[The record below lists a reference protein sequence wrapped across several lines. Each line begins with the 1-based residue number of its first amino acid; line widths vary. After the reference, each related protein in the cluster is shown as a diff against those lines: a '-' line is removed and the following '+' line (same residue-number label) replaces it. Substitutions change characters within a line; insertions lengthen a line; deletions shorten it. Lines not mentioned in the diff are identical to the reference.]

1 MRRFSVGPSRG
12 WLLAVVVLLAPAWN
26 LAAAQTAGWTAT
38 LLLRPNPSPFLAD
51 WERDPRAAT
60 LQVIYTGTAPQDY
73 VIEATVRNSSRGD
86 LAAIRSPILTV
97 QGGPSTQFFTSA
109 DALSWETVSSDRATI
124 DLVQRSGVLPEGEY
138 QVCATGRTLTGAVLF
153 QVCDRFTVALPEP
166 PQLTF
171 PSNGSITVGAQP
183 VFQWT
188 PVLAAPEVG
197 LRYRVT
203 IVERRPQQTPQT
215 AVEANPVWLDQ
226 ILEGAPLLVY
236 PIDALPLRVGQEYV
250 WRVEVTDALG
260 RAVTREGRSS
270 ELWTFVAG
278 DAAGSALSLAIP
290 DTLDLVPGLVRVRG
304 IRSAQVTESEISYA
318 LSGTLMMD
326 VLAPFRA
333 SFPVTATDFRFD
345 RNALPT
351 ALVRS
356 GSLSGRVPDEA
367 AAAAG
372 GWLGPFVQLVDVVYD
387 PRRTLL
393 AGLAFR
399 LPATTVTIAGQQRT
413 VPEQRAPF
421 RDRVLLTTAGF
432 AGATAIAA
440 GSLAA
445 GAAPVLSDDVSAVS
459 LREAKLALPGPYL
472 STAWDVGLFGGQRA
486 CASATGLMDAS
497 GRVELALACEP
508 RGGPVPLPLA
518 RADTTAAG
526 AAAAAGDSRNRPL
539 LALERMDGT
548 LALVLGEGR
557 LEPNLTIPMQIRLGP
572 GDQCGGRFTAIVSG
586 TGVSARNFAARCDSG
601 DGGADFG
608 WLRARINSLTMEH
621 FAYTPARGFD
631 FRMTVDL
638 EPWLPAAPS
647 LRLPVVPKV
656 TITPAG
662 FAVPATDI
670 AVSEP
675 RPVELAGFGVR
686 LERVRLPA
694 FTLTWDDWRIGSAAG
709 FRFGLDLD
717 VTMPKLPAG
726 AAACVAAKPLGIT
739 SAELAEGRLRVQLA
753 DTRYTPACALD
764 LSASLVLPSYS
775 GDDGIAEGDEEDA
788 PVGDRTLWEAFPR
801 PAETDAERTERER
814 RLAATLAADAT
825 RQAARDSAFIERLEA
840 RHPELTA
847 AREYEE
853 RERTRIANALR
864 EARDRAVAGADTNS
878 ANLADIF
885 TSARHDFYLNVV
897 RPRLRVAAQ
906 NCNAVPFA
914 QRSAI
919 SLDRQGQ
926 LLGMGDDSVLDAD
939 RAETDSLV
947 EVATA
952 LCVEQAATACKASYD
967 LAAVRRMFAYER
979 ERQLLG
985 AGDETGTGMAR
996 IAECKGPPDKAGN
1009 DRTLAQASAEHWAT
1023 QPARPTGSVSP
1034 PPLQAFEEYL
1044 RTADTL
1050 GTVSVRLELER
1061 VSGQLVLA
1069 FKDPFLR
1076 ATDLVEVERVPE
1088 VEGAIV
1094 LPDIFTCSDPA
1105 ARRQSLTGSLR
1116 LGPYGSVDGIVG
1128 PLVPSCTISLA
1139 SVQLAVTSSALR
1151 FSTASGSQSLLLAA
1165 AVRASFTA
1173 AEQPV
1178 TGTGNLT
1185 FDLLRGR
1192 MISGSVWFQGP
1203 VALDLPREQPVLKL
1217 ELAGLGLDN
1226 RGMHAD
1232 GRGRLKLPGD
1242 QFIGATLEQVTINPA
1257 TSGLTSGRILFDLPF
1272 ALEVGVTD
1280 TALGWKAVPR
1290 GAALSL
1296 GTGVRADLPNGVIV
1310 TPAGIVAAGDGEA
1323 RLIYQGRDLDSLS
1336 STFSPDFVVG
1346 WGPPGVRQGRVDFRR
1361 AGADVG
1367 YIDASGFHPDVGF
1380 VANALLPA
1388 RLPLPSE
1395 QIAYLELR
1403 DAQDALRVTVT
1414 QVQGGV
1420 RITTPAGTTVPLVL
1434 PALDLGR
1441 GLTPTMQV
1449 AVDLTLNAA
1458 DLRPLAGAIH
1468 AAVPESQRAAF
1479 DLSDAGLPVAF
1490 DTLSYERKSG
1500 PFQFYLG
1507 GGLRLFGARQKGA
1520 GRVELSLDGSGRLT
1534 GAVTAAADAFDPVPL
1549 VETSQLLTFDVD
1561 GVTGNFDASLT
1572 TNSLRYTLD
1581 VNGGVDLELRPG
1593 TLYSAVATLHLTEQ
1607 RAEVRD
1613 IQPAS
1618 SNADN
1623 ALDFE
1628 GVRLRLSNLRV
1639 PKLAYSYATKK
1650 FDFELMLDAAPD
1662 LAQFPG
1668 LILPVIKDIVL
1679 RESGFV
1685 IPAWTVPDL
1694 ALATTTTYNG
1704 FIIKPLAVRSRGVTY
1719 DWFRG
1724 RTIGDWGLRFD
1735 LEVSWDPAKLGPT
1748 TPAWIRDLKLSVLD
1762 AGISNGYVV
1771 GTIVQREIQQAYR
1784 AGQQLAI
1791 SVQTVYGCLTDPTKQ
1806 QSCADARAAEQAR
1819 EDSARAKV
1827 YERREPKV
1835 DVYFGGTLTFGLG
1848 PACVNGAS
1856 DYTVGLNLKVKASGG
1871 IDGNVQN
1878 IVPPCV
1884 MDLGV
1889 ALLTP
1894 GTSSL
1899 TVAAY
1904 TDSVTAA
1911 DGTRKEVWSDSVNV
1925 FLRTQA
1931 NVKLPGPGGPADSV
1945 SFNGLLSLELF
1956 NRPRIVDG
1964 FIGLD
1969 APIRLDFPRGSTP
1982 LVTFVVDRGRL
1993 DRDGL
1998 RVSGTGS
2005 LRTADGA
2012 AANADFTNFTIGFGD
2027 AGITAGHARILSQ
2040 VALTAAI
2047 GPTGLQW
2054 RAMSP
2059 QAPRPQGSAFR
2070 ITLPDTAIVDSRGL
2084 ALGGG
2089 ATAQL
2094 QFQDS
2099 VFASLAAT
2107 FRDGFAIGFAPAVR
2121 VRAGRAD
2128 FVMNGSVVAYVD
2140 PNGFFPGD
2148 VFGVVPLPARLAL
2161 PTEDVAYIELRDAS
2175 GQPLV
2180 ETANESGGIRL
2191 STRAGQ
2197 KLPLVVPALKG
2208 TNGTAPTV
2216 MVDFSVVV
2224 NQTTYQLTSG
2234 SVRATAP
2241 DSATSLLDLAS
2252 IGVPARVRRIGFQ
2265 SVNGAYA
2272 FTLDARLQL
2281 PGALDSLA
2289 VYLRDVTVTAAG
2301 LSGTVEAG
2309 TFTTTA
2315 QPSLVPIA
2323 TARLREQPTDTL
2335 SIDVVGVRAVFAPGG
2350 TQVGVAGNVR
2360 SSLFALS
2367 GATAAQYVPLFFSA
2381 QLSPSGF
2388 TASIDPAQLSSAE
2401 LPIAVATFA
2410 PQSLGGQP
2418 AIGITAT
2425 AQEFTVRLSGTLRV
2439 PKLGPQFAL
2448 TVQGLAIGSNGIAIP
2463 SISTSG
2469 GAQLQVAELFG
2480 SKLVLQDSVAG
2491 GTTVFPAVS
2500 FARSNGVLTMES
2512 TGAITLLGNTA
2523 RFYGLRVGTDA
2534 RVSLAYAKLID
2545 KPLVIVPNVLNLDAV
2560 TVQQDT
2566 LRADASVTLPKPLD
2580 VNGGQKL
2587 FLSVAPDG
2595 RVSGG
2600 GTIVA
2605 VNERPGLATA
2615 VKKFQVGP
2623 VLTAHL
2629 RYLALTIDAGALL
2642 QNSNVAVVADFYLQN
2657 EPTNVIR
2664 VGQVEGGTVTP
2675 GLTVYFDRAPQ
2686 WGSIEADSFTF
2697 DFDVL
2702 KVGLNNISAST
2713 ETSGALALGFNGS
2726 FALDL
2731 PTVSGGLTYENF
2743 RLTSDGKFD
2752 LDSTRVTGGDLTVA
2766 GVVRFQLSS
2775 FRYSTTPTTI
2785 QVSGSD
2791 AKDQATQS
2799 ETTQSIAVSSFLRF
2813 GGRIDVAGVFSGAVD
2828 TFFVYRTAD
2837 EGKVNV
2843 IVRNAEL
2850 KIEGVVSAQGD
2861 LIFRQL
2867 PQDGFEF
2874 TVGARG
2880 SVVQAADVALVGTIG
2895 KEADKIRVGLFVAA
2909 RLNAPGSGLVLAPPP
2924 GPPVIV
2930 ITGLGGGI
2938 FLNPKA
2944 EHITLV
2950 KKYAG
2955 VSGQA
2960 GNLIK
2965 APADATFAVML
2976 YGAAGITPARVVE
2989 GQVLVTVT
2997 NTEIQLDGI
3006 MSALSQGDRLQGEA
3020 HLALRWGTAGK
3031 SASAQGAFG
3040 LVVDYGPMIRTVT
3053 PSGTLGVAA
3062 LEFSVFNQSDW
3073 SITGN
3078 ANLKIV
3084 SLLDATAKLA
3094 VGPFGFFAQAAV
3106 QPPAAIPLVQFK
3118 KMDAGAWYKAST
3130 GQWGMRVEADVT
3142 ASVVVASVG
3151 AFMEGALVG
3160 QGLTTPYLYGIAGV
3174 RAEWP
3179 GGSYEGSVWAKMSEN
3194 GIATGLGHDPA
3205 MAQLIADASDVM
3217 NEMAQSSDSARA
3229 AVAQARVAA
3238 AAISYTPQELAA
3250 AYSRVAGWNLL
3261 GLGVLGVYES
3271 RELSGATA
3279 AAQAYHTLYSNA
3291 LKQTGA
3297 PSDTAAIVALADAV
3311 ASSTS
3316 QLDARRASVM
3326 SALGRLTSRLAP
3338 LSPVPI
3344 GTPANPVRAASF
3356 TPVQTDSALVGGYWV
3371 KSVVTGTGPVVDIDD
3386 EVARRAVQLVA
3397 QQDSAVSRSDSDL
3410 RATLDT
3416 LELLLTRTR
3425 AATTSTAD
3433 SSFLQ
3438 YARLSGQALS
3448 AAERQFALQADY
3460 LQRRRDWYRAQF
3472 DAIVANYQTAQ
3483 TVLVER
3489 RMRAWSQGGRDAGYT
3504 LAKDR
3509 FNLLKFLLTAG
3520 VSNAPNAGAS
3530 FEAAY
3535 AAQQA
3540 VVRAALPATG
3550 ADGKPLSLDS
3560 LTKLST
3566 PLMNTWLATSADS
3579 WGFQAWWALGREG
3592 TFAAGDS
3599 ADRAANALA
3608 AEAPARLASIRE
3620 KHAALSQGLSGVYTQ
3635 QAELTGLLYD
3645 LYDRSLVWR
3654 RARSAVDTLAAVQR
3668 KLALASELRVPT
3680 VSNVTVTERR
3690 GRYMSQLDFAWNG
3703 AHPTGVYEYAFRDL
3717 LPTIVADTTM
3727 LSVGDMTG
3735 FSSAWFR
3742 IAPPPSTATTTS
3754 NLNVSPLVRGMAASG
3769 TVRDDRTLEVRARGG
3784 AGFAG
3789 YGRATFQTRTDPQ
3802 APASP
3807 PPVLVGQ
3814 QQPDATPPSTPV
3826 VSFPAYEPPLDTIVW
3841 TKPANRL
3848 LASWTAS
3855 DDESGVGGYDYAV
3868 LAPLPQVQVSTAIT
3882 APSGGARPLIGPT
3895 DPLAGFTL
3903 LRPWTD
3909 AGGRTNVAA
3918 EGLTLPSGTPILVAV
3933 RARNGSG
3940 TVTSAVGF
3948 SPKLRVDAT
3957 PPAFATASATV
3968 APAAP
3973 ASAAAASVTT
3983 YPACTIGAG
3992 GLPESRRWDGSLART
4007 DGTGNPAARDLTF
4020 PIATDAE
4027 SGVLSY
4033 MWKADTVPAT
4043 GYTGSGWRQARLGSI
4058 YAAGAPLD
4066 YTRTFYAS
4074 VVAIDRAGL
4083 ASAPFVAGPFTVADR
4098 TPPTGATFCA
4108 TSIPAL
4114 GSTDYQ
4120 LAGLLFGAATDPETG
4135 VVRYEYRVRSAAGA
4149 TVLDWP
4155 PEQSAGRSASGK
4167 ADAEPTRE
4175 LRTTA
4180 LPLVDGTSYFLDV
4193 RAVNAQG
4200 GLGEVTSSGPVQID
4214 RSAPP
4219 IPTVVA
4225 TFGPRT
4231 FRGPPPV
4238 IRLAVTAP
4246 DDPQSRLVAVEY
4258 AIGTGETLTDA
4269 VPWTPLQSWTTG
4281 SFQSQISFDP
4291 PASSA
4296 ATYWLQLRTRNS
4308 AGGASAIA
4316 RASIARNAPVRM
4328 IACLPGSRCP

>member
-1 MRRFSVGPSRG
+1 MRRFPVGQFSG
-12 WLLAVVVLLAPAWN
+12 WLLALLLLIPAWN
-26 LAAAQTAGWTAT
+26 LAAAQAAGWTAT

-60 LQVIYTGTAPQDY
+60 LQVIYTGTAAQDY
-73 VIEATVRNSSRGD
+73 VIEATVRSSLRGD

-97 QGGPSTQFFTSA
+97 QAGPSTQFFTSA
-109 DALSWETVSSDRATI
+109 DAIDWETISSDRPTI

-138 QVCATGRTLTGAVLF
+138 QVCATGRTLTGSVLF
-153 QVCDRFTVALPEP
+153 QVCERFTVVLPEP

-226 ILEGAPLLVY
+226 IVEGAPLLVY
-236 PIDALPLRVGQEYV
+236 PIEALPLRVGQEYV
-250 WRVEVTDALG
+250 WRVEVRDALG

-290 DTLDLVPGLVRVRG
+290 DTLELVPGLVRVRG

-318 LSGTLMMD
+318 VNGTLMMD

-333 SFPVTATDFRFD
+333 TLPVTATDFRFD
-345 RNALPT
+345 RGALPS
-351 ALVRS
+351 ALIRS
-356 GSLSGRVPDEA
+356 GSLAGRVPDETA
-367 AAAAG
+367 AAAR
-372 GWLGPFVQLVDVVYD
+372 GWLGPFVELVDVVYD

-393 AGLAFR
+393 AGLALR
-399 LPATTVTIAGQQRT
+399 LPATTVTFAGQQRT
-413 VPEQRAPF
+413 VPEQRALF

-432 AGATAIAA
+432 TGATAVAA
-440 GSLAA
+440 GSLAD
-445 GAAPVLSDDVSAVS
+445 GAAPVLRDDVSAVS

-472 STAWDVGLFGGQRA
+472 TTAWDVGLFGAQRA
-486 CASATGLMDAS
+486 CASAPGLVDGS
-497 GRVELALACEP
+497 GRVELTLACEP
-508 RGGPVPLPLA
+508 RGGPVSLPLA
-518 RADTTAAG
+518 RADTTSAG
-526 AAAAAGDSRNRPL
+526 DVSAAGDMRNRPL
-539 LALERMDGT
+539 LALERIDGT
-548 LALVLGEGR
+548 LTLALGDGR

-572 GDQCGGRFTAIVSG
+572 GDQCGGRFTAFVSG
-586 TGVSARNFAARCDSG
+586 TGVSARNFAARCDGG

-608 WLRARINSLTMEH
+608 WLRARFNGLTMER
-621 FAYTPARGFD
+621 FTYTQGSGFD
-631 FRMTVDL
+631 FRITADL

-656 TITPAG
+656 AITAAG
-662 FAVPATDI
+662 LAVPATDVV
-670 AVSEP
+670 VSEP
-675 RPVELAGFGVR
+675 RPVELVGFGVR

-694 FTLTWDDWRIGSAAG
+694 FTLTWEDWRVGSAAG

-726 AAACVAAKPLGIT
+726 AAACVAATPLGIT

-775 GDDGIAEGDEEDA
+775 GDDGIAEGGEEGPPMA
-788 PVGDRTLWEAFPR
+788 DRTLWEAFPR
-801 PAETDAERTERER
+801 PAETEAERIERER

-825 RQAARDSAFIERLEA
+825 RQAARDSAFIERLEV
-840 RHPELTA
+840 RHPELAA

-853 RERTRIANALR
+853 RERSRIANALR
-864 EARDRAVAGADTNS
+864 EARDEMAAGTDTD
-878 ANLADIF
+878 AGKLAEIF

-906 NCNAVPFA
+906 NCNAVRLA
-914 QRSAI
+914 QISAI
-919 SLDRQGQ
+919 SLDRQGE
-926 LLGMGDDSVLDAD
+926 LLGVSEDTLLEAD

-947 EVATA
+947 GVATA

-967 LAAVRRMFAYER
+967 PVAVRRMFAYER

-985 AGDETGTGMAR
+985 AGDETGTAMAR
-996 IAECKGPPDKAGN
+996 IAECKGPPDEAGK
-1009 DRTLAQASAEHWAT
+1009 DRTMAQASAEHWAA
-1023 QPARPTGSVSP
+1023 QPARPTGAASP

-1076 ATDLVEVERVPE
+1076 ATDLVEIERVPE

-1094 LPDIFTCSDPA
+1094 LPNIFTCSDPA
-1105 ARRQSLTGSLR
+1105 AQRQSLTGNLR
-1116 LGPYGSVDGIVG
+1116 LGPYGGVDGIVG
-1128 PLVPSCTISLA
+1128 PLVPSCTVTLA

-1151 FSTASGSQSLLLAA
+1151 FSTGSGSQSLLLAA
-1165 AVRASFTA
+1165 AVRASFAA

-1203 VALDLPREQPVLKL
+1203 VAVDLPREQPVLKL

-1226 RGMHAD
+1226 RGMHAA

-1272 ALEVGVTD
+1272 ALEVGVSD

-1310 TPAGIVAAGDGEA
+1310 TSAGIVAAGDGEA

-1336 STFSPDFVVG
+1336 STFSQDFVVG

-1420 RITTPAGTTVPLVL
+1420 RITTPAGTTLPLVV

-1507 GGLRLFGARQKGA
+1507 GGLRLFGARQKRA
-1520 GRVELSLDGSGRLT
+1520 GKVELSLDGSGRLA

-1561 GVTGNFDASLT
+1561 RVTGSFDASLT

-1581 VNGGVDLELRPG
+1581 VNGGIDLELRPG

-1623 ALDFE
+1623 ALDFQ

-1639 PKLAYSYATKK
+1639 PKLVYSYATRK

-1668 LILPVIKDIVL
+1668 LVLPVIKDIVL

-1685 IPAWTVPDL
+1685 IPAWTVPNL
-1694 ALATTTTYNG
+1694 TQATTTTYNG
-1704 FIIKPLAVRSRGVTY
+1704 FIVKPLAMRSQGVTY

-1735 LEVSWDPAKLGPT
+1735 LEVSWDPSKLGPT
-1748 TPAWIRDLKLSVLD
+1748 TPAWVRDMKLSVLD

-1771 GTIVQREIQQAYR
+1771 GTIVQRQIQQAYR
-1784 AGQQLAI
+1784 TGRQLAI
-1791 SVQTVYGCLTDPTKQ
+1791 SVERVYGCLFDPTKQ
-1806 QSCADARAAEQAR
+1806 QACAAERAEQQAR
-1819 EDSARAKV
+1819 EDSARAQV

-1856 DYTVGLNLKVKASGG
+1856 NYTVGLNLKVKASGG

-1884 MDLGV
+1884 MNLGV

-1894 GTSSL
+1894 GASSL
-1899 TVAAY
+1899 TIATY

-1931 NVKLPGPGGPADSV
+1931 NVKLPGPAGPADSV

-1969 APIRLDFPRGSTP
+1969 APIRLDFPRGGTP
-1982 LVTFVVDRGRL
+1982 LVTFLADRGRL

-2012 AANADFTNFTIGFGD
+2012 AVSADFTNFTIGFGD
-2027 AGITAGHARILSQ
+2027 AGITAGYARILSQ
-2040 VALTAAI
+2040 VALTATI
-2047 GPTGLQW
+2047 GPTELQW
-2054 RAMSP
+2054 RAVSS
-2059 QAPRPQGSAFR
+2059 QAPRPQGSALR
-2070 ITLPDTAIVDSRGL
+2070 VTLPDTAIVDSRGL

-2107 FRDGFAIGFAPAVR
+2107 FRDGFAIGFAPGVR
-2121 VRAGRAD
+2121 VRDGRAD
-2128 FVMNGSVVAYVD
+2128 FTANGSVVAYVD
-2140 PNGFFPGD
+2140 RNGFFPGD
-2148 VFGVVPLPARLAL
+2148 VFGVAPVPARLAL

-2191 STRAGQ
+2191 STRPGQ
-2197 KLPLVVPALKG
+2197 KLRLVMPALKG
-2208 TNGTAPTV
+2208 TSATPPSV

-2234 SVRATAP
+2234 FVRATAP

-2301 LSGTVEAG
+2301 LSGTVETG
-2309 TFTTTA
+2309 TFTTTS

-2323 TARLREQPTDTL
+2323 TARLRAQPTDTL

-2350 TQVGVAGNVR
+2350 AQVGVAGNVR
-2360 SSLFALS
+2360 SSLFAPS

-2388 TASIDPAQLSSAE
+2388 TATIDPAQLSSAE

-2469 GAQLQVAELFG
+2469 GAQLQVADLFG
-2480 SKLVLQDSVAG
+2480 SRLVLQDSVAG

-2512 TGAITLLGNTA
+2512 TGHITLLGNTA
-2523 RFYGLRVGTDA
+2523 RFYGLRVSTDG
-2534 RVSLAYAKLID
+2534 RVSLAYAKLIE
-2545 KPLVIVPNVLNLDAV
+2545 KPLVIVPNVLTLDTV
-2560 TVQQDT
+2560 TVEQDT

-2595 RVSGG
+2595 HVSGG
-2600 GTIVA
+2600 GTVVA
-2605 VNERPGLATA
+2605 VNEQPGLATA

-2657 EPTNVIR
+2657 AQKNLIR
-2664 VGQVEGGTVTP
+2664 VGEVSGGTVTP
-2675 GLTVYFDRAPQ
+2675 GLTVYFNRAPQ
-2686 WGSIEADSFTF
+2686 WGSIRADSFTF

-2743 RLTSDGKFD
+2743 RVTSEGRFD

-2775 FRYSTTPTTI
+2775 FRYSATPTTI
-2785 QVSGSD
+2785 QASGSD
-2791 AKDQATQS
+2791 AKDQGTQS

-2813 GGRIDVAGVFSGAVD
+2813 GGRIDVAGVFAGAVD
-2828 TFFVYRTAD
+2828 TFFVYRTAAD
-2837 EGKVNV
+2837 GKVNV

-2850 KIEGVVSAQGD
+2850 KIEGVVSANGD

-2867 PQDGFEF
+2867 PQDGFEL

-2895 KEADKIRVGLFVAA
+2895 KEADKVRVGLFVAA

-2944 EHITLV
+2944 EHIALV

-2965 APADATFAVML
+2965 PPADATFAVML

-3006 MSALSQGDRLQGEA
+3006 MSALSQGDKLQGEA

-3040 LVVDYGPMIRTVT
+3040 VVVNYGPVIQTVSPT
-3053 PSGTLGVAA
+3053 GAPGVAV

-3084 SLLDATAKLA
+3084 SLLDATARLA
-3094 VGPFGFFAQAAV
+3094 VGPFGFFAQASV
-3106 QPPAAIPLVQFK
+3106 RPPAAIPLVQFR

-3130 GQWGMRVEADVT
+3130 GQWGMRVQADVT
-3142 ASVVVASVG
+3142 ASVVLASVG

-3179 GGSYEGSVWAKMSEN
+3179 GGSYEGSVWAKMSQS
-3194 GIATGLGHDPA
+3194 GIAAGLGRDPA

-3217 NEMAQSSDSARA
+3217 NDMAQSSDSARA

-3238 AAISYTPQELAA
+3238 AEISYTPQELAA
-3250 AYSRVAGWNLL
+3250 AYSRVAGWNWA
-3261 GLGVLGVYES
+3261 GLFVLGVHQD
-3271 RELSGATA
+3271 RELKGASSA
-3279 AAQAYHTLYSNA
+3279 DSAYHAMYANA
-3291 LKQTGA
+3291 LRQTGA
-3297 PSDTAAIVALADAV
+3297 PSDTAAILALANVV

-3316 QLDARRASVM
+3316 QLDTRRANVM
-3326 SALGRLTSRLAP
+3326 SVLGRLTSRLTP
-3338 LSPVPI
+3338 LAPVPI

-3356 TPVQTDSALVGGYWV
+3356 TPAQTDSTLVGGYWV
-3371 KSVVTGTGPVVDIDD
+3371 KSVVAGTGPVVDIDD
-3386 EVARRAVQLVA
+3386 DVARRAVELVA
-3397 QQDSAVSRSDSDL
+3397 QQDSAVSRSDADL

-3416 LELLLTRTR
+3416 IELLLTRTR
-3425 AATTSTAD
+3425 AATTSAAD

-3472 DAIVANYQTAQ
+3472 DAILANSQTAQ
-3483 TVLVER
+3483 NALVQR
-3489 RMRAWSQGGRDAGYT
+3489 RIRAWSEGGRPAGYA

-3509 FNLLKFLLTAG
+3509 FDLLKFLLTAG
-3520 VSNAPNAGAS
+3520 LPNAPLANAN

-3535 AAQQA
+3535 AAQQSLL
-3540 VVRAALPATG
+3540 RAGLPATG
-3550 ADGKPLSLDS
+3550 SDGRPLTVDQQIALI
-3560 LTKLST
+3560 T
-3566 PLMNTWLATSADS
+3566 PQMNTWLATSADS
-3579 WGFQAWWALGREG
+3579 WGFQSWWALGREG
-3592 TFAAGDS
+3592 TFAAADS
-3599 ADRAANALA
+3599 ADRAATALA
-3608 AEAPARLASIRE
+3608 AAAPVRLASIRE
-3620 KHAALSQGLSGVYTQ
+3620 THAALSQRLSSVYTQ

-3654 RARSAVDTLAAVQR
+3654 RARNAADTVTIVQR
-3668 KLALASELRVPT
+3668 KQALATELRVPT

-3690 GRYMSQLDFAWNG
+3690 GRYMSQLDFAWSG
-3703 AHPTGVYEYAFRDL
+3703 AHPSGVYEYAFRDL
-3717 LPTIVADTTM
+3717 SPTIVADTTM
-3727 LSVGDMTG
+3727 LSVGGMTG

-3742 IAPPPSTATTTS
+3742 IAPPPASQTSTGNTNNLPVRIGAAPLNATA
-3754 NLNVSPLVRGMAASG
+3754 NQRI
-3769 TVRDDRTLEVRARGG
+3769 LEVRARGG
-3784 AGFAG
+3784 AGFVG

-3802 APASP
+3802 APAGP

-3814 QQPDATPPSTPV
+3814 QRPDATPPSTPV
-3826 VSFPAYEPPLDTIVW
+3826 VSFPAYDPPLDTIVW
-3841 TKPANRL
+3841 TKPADRL

-3868 LAPLPQVQVSTAIT
+3868 IAPRPQVQATTMVPGVA
-3882 APSGGARPLIGPT
+3882 GGVRPLAGPA
-3895 DPLAGFTL
+3895 DPLAGFTQ

-3940 TVTSAVGF
+3940 TATSDVGF

-3968 APAAP
+3968 APATP
-3973 ASAAAASVTT
+3973 ASAAAEPVTT
-3983 YPACTIGAG
+3983 YPACTAGAG
-3992 GLPESRRWDGSLART
+3992 ELRESLFWGGSLART
-4007 DGTGNPAARDLTF
+4007 DGTANPAARDLTF
-4020 PIATDAE
+4020 PLATDAE
-4027 SGVLSY
+4027 SGVRSY
-4033 MWKADTVPAT
+4033 MWKADTVPAAS
-4043 GYTGSGWRQARLGSI
+4043 YAGSDWKPARSGLI
-4058 YAAGAPLD
+4058 AAGGSPLD

-4098 TPPTGATFCA
+4098 TPPTAAVFCA
-4108 TSIPAL
+4108 TSIPASA
-4114 GSTDYQ
+4114 GTDY
-4120 LAGLLFGAATDPETG
+4120 LLVGSLRKAASDPETG
-4135 VVRYEYRVRSAAGA
+4135 VTRYEYRVRSADGR

-4155 PEQSAGRSASGK
+4155 SAPNAGRSASEK
-4167 ADAEPTRE
+4167 RDAEAEPSRE

-4180 LPLVDGTSYFLDV
+4180 LPLLDGTSYFLDV

-4200 GLGEVTSSGPVQID
+4200 GLGEVASSGPLVID
-4214 RSAPP
+4214 RSPP
-4219 IPTVVA
+4219 PVPTVVA
-4225 TFGPRT
+4225 TYVPRT
-4231 FRGPPPV
+4231 PASPQASLRLSV
-4238 IRLAVTAP
+4238 IAP
-4246 DDPQSRLVAVEY
+4246 DDAQSGLAAVEY
-4258 AIGTGETLTDA
+4258 AIGTSETLTDIA
-4269 VPWTPLQSWTTG
+4269 PWTPLQRWTSG
-4281 SFQSQISFDP
+4281 SFQTQISVDI
-4291 PASSA
+4291 A
-4296 ATYWLQLRTRNS
+4296 ARTATAYWLQLRTRNG

-4316 RASIARNAPVRM
+4316 RASFTVGGGRM
-4328 IACLPGSRCP
+4328 IACLPGARCP